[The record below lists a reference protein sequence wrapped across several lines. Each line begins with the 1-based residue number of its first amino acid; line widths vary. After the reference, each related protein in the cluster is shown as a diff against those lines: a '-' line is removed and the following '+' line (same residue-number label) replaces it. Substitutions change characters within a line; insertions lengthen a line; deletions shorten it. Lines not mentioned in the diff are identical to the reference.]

1 MLLLYKLR
9 RKRGR
14 FVFFLFFLPHLL
26 LLLFGIDTSYGFG
39 FIITECF
46 KEIRCIQILAVI
58 SSDIEPRGGDSLTC
72 HLGIWILNRCGLPN
86 SLLIIII
93 ECLGVSV
100 MFALLFVCCEV
111 VNNAL
116 VDFSVRKFFI
126 KSMGIA
132 CFFLSH
138 PREPILIVTG
148 K

>member
-1 MLLLYKLR
+1 M
-9 RKRGR
+9 
-14 FVFFLFFLPHLL
+14 
-26 LLLFGIDTSYGFG
+26 LLFGIDTSYGFG
-39 FIITECF
+39 LIITECF

-58 SSDIEPRGGDSLTC
+58 SGDIEPRDGDSLTC

-138 PREPILIVTG
+138 PREPMRG
-148 K
+148 GGGGGDEDNQSRD